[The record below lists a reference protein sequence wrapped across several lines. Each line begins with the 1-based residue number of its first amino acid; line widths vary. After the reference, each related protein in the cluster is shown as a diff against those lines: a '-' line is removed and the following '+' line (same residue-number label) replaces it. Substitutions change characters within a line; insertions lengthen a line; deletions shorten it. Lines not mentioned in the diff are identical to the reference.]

1 MDELKNKDTKLLF
14 IFAIIYAILIVII
27 RNINIDYYLRTFILP
42 LIFIIMG
49 YIYLS
54 YKNKIIKNKNAY
66 YILIPIV
73 LILLSNFIFRVDES
87 NMFLNIFILPVMI
100 AIFLFRLTTNNEIN
114 LYSKKWI
121 FKLFPKGIFSNL
133 KYIKTGFKN
142 DKSKNSVNIILG
154 LLIGIPIGLLLLT
167 LLASADKYFGSLISS
182 ILRFIPNITFDKI
195 SNIFVLIAS
204 FILFFSVFI
213 NVMINNKNKL
223 LEIKEKKDINIT
235 ISKTI
240 LIIVNLVFAIFL
252 ISEISKL
259 TNNFLNLPIEYTY
272 ANYARE
278 GFFQL
283 LAVTSINFLIINY
296 HLYVSKITNNKFIK
310 NMLIVLIS
318 FSILLILNSYYRMFL
333 YINAYSFTILRLQV
347 LLFLTMELIFFILF
361 MLKTLNKLNI
371 KENNIYPII
380 LSTFYILNIYLC
392 SNWFI
397 KLIS

>member
-1 MDELKNKDTKLLF
+1 MEEFKIKDTKLIF
-14 IFAIIYAILIVII
+14 IFAVIYAILMVII
-27 RNINIDYYLRTFILP
+27 RNMNIDYYLRSFILP
-42 LIFIIMG
+42 LIFIIIG

-66 YILIPIV
+66 YILMPIF
-73 LILLSNFIFRVDES
+73 LILISNFIFKVDES
-87 NMFLNIFILPVMI
+87 NMFLNIFILPIMI
-100 AIFLFRLTTNNEIN
+100 SIFLFRLTTNNEISLN
-114 LYSKKWI
+114 SKKWV
-121 FKLFPKGIFSNL
+121 FKLFPKCIFSNL

-142 DKSKNSVNIILG
+142 NKSKNSINIILG
-154 LLIGIPIGLLLLT
+154 LLIGIPIGLVLLT
-167 LLASADKYFGSLISS
+167 LLASADKYFESLLDS
-182 ILRFIPNITFDKI
+182 ILKVMPNISFSKI
-195 SNIFVLIAS
+195 SNVFILIGS
-204 FILFFSVFI
+204 FIVFFSVFI
-213 NVMINNKNKL
+213 NVIINNKNKT

-252 ISEISKL
+252 ISEVSKL

-296 HLYVSKITNNKFIK
+296 HLYVNKISNNKSIK

-361 MLKTLNKLNI
+361 MLKTLNKLKL
-371 KENNIYPII
+371 KENKIYPII